1 MNGMLRNALLAS
13 LLLLA
18 TACGSKSS
26 QPTEPPI
33 IKFGVIAAKQEVSQ
47 DQVQSA
53 TRGTTSVYGSIS
65 TGGRVSIGVGVGVL
79 LGTFGSSSAAPQPVR
94 YDIDL
99 PDGGQITIYHQ
110 SPDFEVD
117 DCVRITVYPDEQ
129 KHPPD
134 MERSKQ
140 GCN

>member
-1 MNGMLRNALLAS
+1 MIRNALLAS

-18 TACGSKSS
+18 AACGTKST
-26 QPTEPPI
+26 QPADPPI
-33 IKFGVIAAKQEVSQ
+33 VKFGVIATKQDASK

-65 TGGRVSIGVGVGVL
+65 SGGRVSIGVGIGVL
-79 LGTFGSSSAAPQPVR
+79 MGTFGSGSSDQQPVR

-99 PDGGQITIYHQ
+99 QDGGQITVYHE
-110 SPDFEVD
+110 SRNFEVG

-129 KHPPD
+129 KHAPD
-134 MERSKQ
+134 MERSKE
-140 GCN
+140 GCS